1 MTSALL
7 QYVLVTNQIEH
18 KFLQRLLQL
27 SLNFGYQIGAKLQK
41 NSSKVKHI
49 EIINITVC
57 IELF

>member
-41 NSSKVKHI
+41 NSSKVKNI
-49 EIINITVC
+49 EIFNITVC